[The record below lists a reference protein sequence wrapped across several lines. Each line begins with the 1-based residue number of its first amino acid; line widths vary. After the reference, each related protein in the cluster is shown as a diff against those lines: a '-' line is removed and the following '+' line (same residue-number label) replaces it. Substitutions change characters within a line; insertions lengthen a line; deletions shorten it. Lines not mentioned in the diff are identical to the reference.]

1 MRIPVKLPQFGES
14 AAEATIMAWLVP
26 PGSPVAAEQ
35 DLLEVQTEKS
45 VLAVASPAAGIL
57 VEHCV
62 EPGAKP
68 MVGEVL
74 AWLEIADGT
83 AVPASAQAATPAAM
97 PTSAAPVAPMAVQVP
112 RRGSDKVVHLP
123 PAGFLSPRVRMLMD
137 EQGVLNADLSGITGT
152 GEGGRITADDLHHY
166 LSTGNQ
172 LSPMRQA
179 IATSMMRSWSRPLAT
194 AARPVRLDPLLAHR
208 RTIEGRPSATVYA
221 LRALALALKD
231 DMRLACRLVGTRL
244 IQPKSLDLA
253 VAVEVDDGVLTPVVK
268 AVDTLD
274 LAALSAKVDL
284 VVERA
289 RTRKAGDGGDAVGA
303 VTNYGTF
310 GLTWATPIPQPGH
323 ATILGLGAVQSMPD
337 WNPATKGWDRIRQAE
352 LTVTF
357 DHRIADGG
365 AAARLLLRIADLM
378 EHPERL

>member
-1 MRIPVKLPQFGES
+1 MRIPVTLPQFGES
-14 AAEATIMAWLVP
+14 AAEATVMAWLVP

-45 VLAVASPAAGIL
+45 VLTVASPAAGVL
-57 VEHCV
+57 VEHGV

-68 MVGEVL
+68 AVGAVL
-74 AWLEIADGT
+74 GWLEVADGT
-83 AVPASAQAATPAAM
+83 VVPASAQATPAAE
-97 PTSAAPVAPMAVQVP
+97 PSTAPMAVQVP
-112 RRGSDKVVHLP
+112 RRGSEKVVHLP

-137 EQGVLNADLSGITGT
+137 EQGVQSADLSGIKGT
-152 GEGGRITADDLHHY
+152 GEGGRITADDLHAY

-172 LSPMRQA
+172 LSPLRQA

-208 RTIEGRPSATVYA
+208 RTVDGRPSATVYA

-244 IQPKSLDLA
+244 IQPKSIDLA
-253 VAVEVDDGVLTPVVK
+253 VAVEVDDGVITPVVK

-274 LAALSAKVDL
+274 LAALSAKVDQ

-323 ATILGLGAVQSMPD
+323 ATILGLGAVQSVPD
-337 WNPATKGWDRIRQAE
+337 WNPGTKNWDRIRQAE

-365 AAARLLLRIADLM
+365 AAARLLLHIAELM
-378 EHPERL
+378 EHPERM